1 MNETTNE
8 QSWIPLI
15 VVALASFI
23 IALDATFM
31 NVSISQ
37 LVADLNTDVNTIQ
50 LIMSFYTLITAAFI
64 LLSAKLQDIIGKKKL
79 FLIGALLYGIGT
91 LIAAISSSTTILFI
105 GWAVIEG
112 LAGALM
118 LPATVSIV
126 SGTYSG
132 EKRTIGLAVVGVM
145 GALASA
151 IGPLFGGIMTTFF
164 SWRYGF
170 ACELIIVIIIL
181 VLQNKIPHFEPTE
194 SKSEL
199 DITGAIISFIGLVL
213 LILGILSL
221 SKDDINVSV
230 IVIILGIAVLA
241 AFAWFEIRR
250 KRNGKIPLLDIEL
263 FKDRNLRVG
272 TTIMILCYLIMGG
285 GLFAV
290 SVYLQSVLNLNAF
303 DTGLTT
309 LPLTMGLL
317 IFSMIAPG
325 LSEKMSHK
333 KIMAIGSI
341 MSIIGCL
348 ILSYH
353 FRLDTTPLELV
364 PGMFV
369 LGAGFGFIM
378 ALSVDIALTNVPAES
393 QNNASGVT
401 STGESLGESLG
412 TAIIGII
419 LILGVFGGISHAV
432 DIYAPQYSGN
442 ETFELEVFN
451 HFEKMGNINDVKADS
466 SVANILDTIIQD
478 AMAFVMIV
486 TAILM
491 ALVFVLI
498 LRLKDMN
505 IEKQ

>member
-1 MNETTNE
+1 MNETIKE
-8 QSWIPLI
+8 KSWIPLI

-23 IALDATFM
+23 IALDSTFM
-31 NVSISQ
+31 NVTISQ
-37 LVADLNTDVNTIQ
+37 LVSDLNTNVSTIQ

-64 LLSAKLQDIIGKKKL
+64 LLSAKLQDIVGKKKL
-79 FLIGALLYGIGT
+79 FLIGAVLYGIGT

-132 EKRTIGLAVVGVM
+132 ERRTIGLAVVSIM

-151 IGPLFGGIMTTFF
+151 IGPLFGGVMTTFF

-199 DITGAIISFIGLVL
+199 DITGTIISFIGLVL
-213 LILGILSL
+213 LVLGILFL
-221 SKDDINVSV
+221 TDDFNTSI
-230 IVIILGIAVLA
+230 IVIILGMAVLA
-241 AFAWFEIRR
+241 AFACFEIRR

-263 FKDRNLRVG
+263 FKDRNLRAG
-272 TTIMILCYLIMGG
+272 TTILILCYLIMGG

-290 SVYLQSVLNLNAF
+290 SVYLQSVLDLNAF

-309 LPLTMGLL
+309 LPLTAGLL
-317 IFSMIAPG
+317 IFSMIAPS
-325 LSEKMSHK
+325 LSEKMTHK

-348 ILSYH
+348 ILSYQ
-353 FRLDTTPLELV
+353 FRLDTSPLELV

-378 ALSVDIALTNVPAES
+378 ALNVDIALTNVPAES

-442 ETFELEVFN
+442 ETFTLDVFN
-451 HFEKMGNINDVKADS
+451 HFEKMSIDDVKADS
-466 SVANILDTIIQD
+466 SVVNILDTIIQD
-478 AMAFVMIV
+478 VMAFVMIV
-486 TAILM
+486 MAILM
-491 ALVFVLI
+491 ALIFVLI

>member
-1 MNETTNE
+1 M
-8 QSWIPLI
+8 
-15 VVALASFI
+15 
-23 IALDATFM
+23 
-31 NVSISQ
+31 
-37 LVADLNTDVNTIQ
+37 
-50 LIMSFYTLITAAFI
+50 
-64 LLSAKLQDIIGKKKL
+64 
-79 FLIGALLYGIGT
+79 
-91 LIAAISSSTTILFI
+91 
-105 GWAVIEG
+105 IEG

-132 EKRTIGLAVVGVM
+132 ERRTIGLAVVSVM

-151 IGPLFGGIMTTFF
+151 IGPLFGGVMTTFF
-164 SWRYGF
+164 SWRSRF

-213 LILGILSL
+213 LVLGILFL
-221 SKDDINVSV
+221 TDDFNTSI
-230 IVIILGIAVLA
+230 IVIILGMAVLA
-241 AFAWFEIRR
+241 AFACFEIRR

-263 FKDRNLRVG
+263 FKDRNLRAG
-272 TTIMILCYLIMGG
+272 TTILILCYLIMGG

-290 SVYLQSVLNLNAF
+290 SVYLQSVLDLNAF

-309 LPLTMGLL
+309 LPLTAGLL
-317 IFSMIAPG
+317 IFSMIAPS
-325 LSEKMSHK
+325 LSEKMTHK

-348 ILSYH
+348 ILSYQ
-353 FRLDTTPLELV
+353 FRLDTSPLELV

-369 LGAGFGFIM
+369 LGAEFGFIM
-378 ALSVDIALTNVPAES
+378 ALNVDIALTNVPAES

-442 ETFELEVFN
+442 ETFTLDVFN
-451 HFEKMGNINDVKADS
+451 HFEKMSIDDVKADS
-466 SVANILDTIIQD
+466 SVVNILDTIIQD
-478 AMAFVMIV
+478 VMAFVMIV
-486 TAILM
+486 MAILM
-491 ALVFVLI
+491 ALIFVLI
-498 LRLKDMN
+498 LRLKD
-505 IEKQ
+505 IKQ